1 MLSSSLHGGLN
12 AGTAGD
18 PHILFGVMNADLS
31 LAELEEFLELDGP
44 LTPNDIPGMER
55 ASRGRVIRSIG
66 TLDPSPG
73 SAKATIDL
81 QNYPLKG
88 LEFSEAG
95 EADSGGWDWWV
106 YNISDTTAMTTGAE
120 VVFQAR
126 NFVEWNPSG

>member
-1 MLSSSLHGGLN
+1 
-12 AGTAGD
+12 
-18 PHILFGVMNADLS
+18 MNADLT

-44 LTPNDIPGMER
+44 LSPNDKIGMER
-55 ASRGRVIRSIG
+55 ASRGRIVRSIA

-73 SAKATIDL
+73 SAKSTLDL

-88 LEFSEAG
+88 LEFSESG
-95 EADSGGWDWWV
+95 ETTAGWDWWV
-106 YNISDTTAMTTGAE
+106 YNISDTTAYTTGAE